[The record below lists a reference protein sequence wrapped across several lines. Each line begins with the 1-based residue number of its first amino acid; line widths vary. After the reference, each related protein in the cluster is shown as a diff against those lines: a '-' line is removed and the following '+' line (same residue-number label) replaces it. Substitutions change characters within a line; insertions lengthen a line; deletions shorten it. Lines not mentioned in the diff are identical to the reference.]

1 MTTVNSRN
9 EFDNFVKNNKYVIV
23 KFKAEWCGPC
33 KKISP
38 FFNQMMSKM
47 DNDVKLLV
55 IDADN
60 NRDICSK
67 YRIRTIPTFISFLN
81 GDPLYIYSTSN
92 TEEIVKFFS
101 DTMKKYVMDKNN

>member
-1 MTTVNSRN
+1 MVSINSRR
-9 EFDNFVKNNKYVIV
+9 EFEEYVKNNSYVIV

-38 FFNQMMSKM
+38 FFNNMMSKM
-47 DNDVKLLV
+47 DKDVKLLV
-55 IDADN
+55 IDADT

-81 GDPLYIYSTSN
+81 GEPLFIYSTSN
-92 TEEIVKFFS
+92 TEEIVKFFTE
-101 DTMKKYVMDKNN
+101 TMKMYVKNKNN